1 MSKRSFTELSVQDS
15 ESVSQILEHA
25 DELLRAAQALK
36 YDLEAF
42 RTNPGQGSNVLS
54 VLKRHNQRI
63 QATTRLLGQA
73 EIESSDQET
82 VPPQKA
88 RRLGNSHDI
97 VPTLP
102 AGLPVPLPATLTRWT
117 PQDIPSG
124 GLPPLPPVL
133 DLVLEQAALTH
144 SGKVARPTDMS
155 YERLEWIGDAYLY
168 LISSAFIF
176 QTFPNLATGRSSQL
190 REKLVKN
197 ETLSTYTTEYG
208 LNMRARFP
216 AEFDL
221 QGRVGGS
228 QASREKR
235 KKVLGDI
242 FEAYAAAAILGDPGG
257 LPRVVTWLKALW
269 AGSLSKE
276 IRNEYKS
283 QATGVPHAVEN
294 GDSNNAGNANQDLN
308 PKVVLAKAI
317 GGKDVKIIYEDLGEP
332 KKAKDTGLPMYTVG
346 VFLNGWGETHLQLG
360 YGNGL
365 SKKEA
370 GAKAAQR
377 ALDNKKLIKKF
388 ETRRRD
394 FQAALD
400 AQNGQ

>member
-1 MSKRSFTELSVQDS
+1 MSKRSFTEFSAQDS
-15 ESVSQILEHA
+15 DSVSQILEHA
-25 DELLRAAQALK
+25 DELLKVAQALK
-36 YDLEAF
+36 YDLDAF
-42 RTNPGQGSNVLS
+42 RTNPGRGSNVLS

-73 EIESSDQET
+73 ELELSDQWT
-82 VPPQKA
+82 VPSRKA
-88 RRLGNSHDI
+88 RRLGNSQDLPI
-97 VPTLP
+97 LPT
-102 AGLPVPLPATLTRWT
+102 GLPIPPPATLTRWT
-117 PQDIPSG
+117 PQDIPPG

-133 DLVLEQAALTH
+133 DPVLEQAALTH
-144 SGKVARPTDMS
+144 SGKVARPTDMN

-176 QTFPNLATGRSSQL
+176 QTFPNLATGRSAQL

-242 FEAYAAAAILGDPGG
+242 FEAYVAAAILGDPDG

-269 AGSLSKE
+269 AGPLSKE

-283 QATGVPHAVEN
+283 QATGVPHAVKN
-294 GDSNNAGNANQDLN
+294 GDSNDAGNANRDLN

-317 GGKDVKIIYEDLGEP
+317 GGKDVRIVYENLGEP
-332 KKAKDTGLPMYTVG
+332 KKAKDSGLPMYTVG

-360 YGNGL
+360 YGSGL

-400 AQNGQ
+400 AQNIQ